1 VGPSPAGLEVV
12 SLFVSFDTIPAGM
25 VQAIVCA
32 DGFDDVTCLAVTA
45 FATVYSFVLTWCHCS
60 LVDSIIAVRHL
71 IRQPPDGL
79 RQLSPA
85 NTPRY
90 DSSSLT
96 ILAADVKGC
105 GFDFPAPIM

>member
-1 VGPSPAGLEVV
+1 
-12 SLFVSFDTIPAGM
+12 M

-45 FATVYSFVLTWCHCS
+45 FATVDSFVLTWCHCS

-85 NTPRY
+85 NN
-90 DSSSLT
+90 L
-96 ILAADVKGC
+96 KGTQLIDELC
-105 GFDFPAPIM
+105 DRVR